1 MGKKTSVP
9 KMKVVHK
16 QNDNLM
22 DMLKAS
28 LVVKKS
34 KSA

>member
-1 MGKKTSVP
+1 MHHEP
-9 KMKVVHK
+9 KMKVVPM

-28 LVVKKS
+28 LGNKNNKT
-34 KSA
+34 A